1 MRQIIFTPK
10 WENGKEAFRHP
21 KKGEWFFNG
30 GFILWMS
37 DSMAMTLF
45 PIYTRTE
52 VEIPDPEPIGWRMML
67 TGEEKRAQAGDWII
81 IDGKIREWDWP
92 GQSKKEYPILS
103 CTPIY
108 EGDV

>member
-1 MRQIIFTPK
+1 MSKQIIFTPK

-52 VEIPDPEPIGWRMML
+52 VEIPDPEPIGWKLMR
-67 TGEEKRAQAGDWII
+67 TGEVRTVKNG
-81 IDGKIREWDWP
+81 EWCDMHGELTRWNL
-92 GQSKKEYPILS
+92 SYSTSEYPILS